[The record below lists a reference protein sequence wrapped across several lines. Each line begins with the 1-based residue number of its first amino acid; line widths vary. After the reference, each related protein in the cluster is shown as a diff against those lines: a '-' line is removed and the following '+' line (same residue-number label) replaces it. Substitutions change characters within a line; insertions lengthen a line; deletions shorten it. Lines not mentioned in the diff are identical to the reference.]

1 MRNIRATKRTLA
13 ILAAAIIPACMLP
26 AQTETPAP
34 VYKPLPGFNKAVL
47 DLTTDP
53 CVDFY
58 QYACG
63 NFAKLYPIPND
74 HSSFGQA
81 ENLDEF
87 NRQALHAILEKAAA
101 GGAERSANDQKIGD
115 YYASCVDTAAIE
127 KKGMA
132 PIQPELD
139 RIQAL
144 KTKEELAA
152 QIARM
157 QRMQVGAFLDF
168 GSQQDFKDASKEIA
182 YADQGGLGLP
192 EKDYY
197 LRTDASSEETRKQ
210 YVQHLANMLKLLGEP
225 EAKAQ
230 SDAKAVMALETALA
244 KSSMGVVDR
253 RDPANIYH
261 LMSIAALKQNSPRVG
276 WDSFFTTVG
285 APPLTE
291 INVVSPDFFKGLNQT
306 LADTDMETI
315 KTYMKLKLADSFSS
329 RMPKVFDDE
338 HFDFYGRKL
347 MGTPQQ
353 AARWKRCVGATDAA
367 MGEVLGQVYVQQYFL
382 PEQKAKTLQMV
393 QEIEK
398 QMDIDLDSLDWM
410 SAPTKVKAKEKL
422 HLVANKIGYPDKWRD
437 YSALEIKP
445 GDALGNSMRARSF
458 EADFQLA
465 KIGKPV
471 DRGQWD
477 MSPPTV
483 NAYYS
488 PSLNDIN
495 FPAGILQPAY
505 YDKNATSATNYGD
518 IGGVEGHE
526 LTHGFDDEG
535 RKFDGRGNLSDWWT
549 PEDAKNFEER
559 TNCLVE
565 EYNGFTAVDD
575 VKVNGKLTLGENTAD
590 NGGLRLAL
598 MALMATSTDA
608 EKSEKVEG
616 YTQIQQFFLG
626 YGQGWCTTER
636 PERVR
641 MLAQVDPHSP
651 DRVRANGVVMNMP
664 EFAKAFGCKKGA
676 PMVPAKQC
684 RVW

>member
-1 MRNIRATKRTLA
+1 MRNIRGTTRTLA
-13 ILAAAIIPACMLP
+13 ILAAAIIPACMLS
-26 AQTETPAP
+26 AQTAPPAP
-34 VYKPLPGFNKAVL
+34 VYKPLPGFNKAIL
-47 DLTTDP
+47 DLNTDP

-87 NRQALHAILEKAAA
+87 NRQALHGILEKAAA

-144 KTKEELAA
+144 KSKDDLPA
-152 QIARM
+152 QIAHL

-225 EAKAQ
+225 DAKAE
-230 SDAKAVMALETALA
+230 SDAKAVMALETAMA

-261 LMSIAALKQNSPRVG
+261 LMTIAALKQNSPRLG
-276 WDSFFTTVG
+276 WDGFFTTVG

-291 INVVSPDFFKGLNQT
+291 INVLSPDFFKGLNQT

-315 KTYMKLKLADSFSS
+315 KTYMKLKLVDSFAS
-329 RMPKVFDDE
+329 RMPKAFDDE

-353 AARWKRCVGATDAA
+353 AARWKRCVGATDSA

-410 SAPTKVKAKEKL
+410 SAPTKAKAKEKL
-422 HLVANKIGYPDKWRD
+422 HQVANKIGYPDRWRD
-437 YSALEIKP
+437 YTALEIKP
-445 GDALGNSMRARSF
+445 GDALGNSLRAVVNSVA
-458 EADFQLA
+458 ELGSTPPAWALTGSVNCKLA
-465 KIGKPV
+465 SSGM
-471 DRGQWD
+471 QT
-477 MSPPTV
+477 SEHT
-483 NAYYS
+483 S
-488 PSLNDIN
+488 
-495 FPAGILQPAY
+495 QPA
-505 YDKNATSATNYGD
+505 
-518 IGGVEGHE
+518 
-526 LTHGFDDEG
+526 
-535 RKFDGRGNLSDWWT
+535 
-549 PEDAKNFEER
+549 
-559 TNCLVE
+559 
-565 EYNGFTAVDD
+565 
-575 VKVNGKLTLGENTAD
+575 
-590 NGGLRLAL
+590 LA
-598 MALMATSTDA
+598 A
-608 EKSEKVEG
+608 SETG
-616 YTQIQQFFLG
+616 
-626 YGQGWCTTER
+626 
-636 PERVR
+636 
-641 MLAQVDPHSP
+641 
-651 DRVRANGVVMNMP
+651 
-664 EFAKAFGCKKGA
+664 
-676 PMVPAKQC
+676 VPAFKSLGAVTRTRC
-684 RVW
+684 TACLA